1 MSFSN
6 EHLPPDA
13 LPDWRQV
20 ELEPVSPRYAPYRM
34 LSTLLR
40 WTFIVLLLWFVPRL
54 ADPPGGPTAA
64 PAIVAAAV
72 GAVLTLLAGV
82 EARRRG
88 WALRQHDVIY
98 RSGLLVR
105 RTTVLPFRRVQHVET
120 VSGPLERAFGLLRLT
135 CYTAGGF
142 SADLVIAGLETR
154 TAERVRQFLL
164 GRIADLDE
172 PQAREENASEAPPA
186 AAGEIRANA
195 GEVRAND

>member
-1 MSFSN
+1 MRFSN
-6 EHLPPDA
+6 EPVPPDA

-20 ELEPVSPRYAPYRM
+20 ELAPVSSRYAPYRM

-40 WTFIVLLLWFVPRL
+40 WTFIALVLWLVPYM
-54 ADPPGGPTAA
+54 ASPPEGPTAA
-64 PAIVAAAV
+64 PALAAAAL
-72 GAVLTLLAGV
+72 GLVLTALAAI

-88 WALRQHDVIY
+88 WALRRNDVIY

-105 RTTVLPFRRVQHVET
+105 RTTILPFRRVQHVET

-154 TAERVRQFLL
+154 TAERVRQYLL
-164 GRIADLDE
+164 GRIADL
-172 PQAREENASEAPPA
+172 EAPHLTEDQPSPA
-186 AAGEIRANA
+186 ARGAAGEVA
-195 GEVRAND
+195 AND